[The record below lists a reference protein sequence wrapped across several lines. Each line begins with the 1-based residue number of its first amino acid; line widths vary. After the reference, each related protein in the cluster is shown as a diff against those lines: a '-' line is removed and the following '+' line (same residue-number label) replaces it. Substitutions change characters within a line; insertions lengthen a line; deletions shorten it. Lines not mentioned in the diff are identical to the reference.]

1 MVSRVIAQ
9 RGEYAPV
16 SGTVSARCREHGA
29 ARRADRA
36 HSLPATRRLL
46 KAVRCRL
53 REPAG
58 RFMISD
64 LEVRANQL
72 CLETR
77 HASHTDRV
85 GNQMLPHAAR
95 APP

>member
-1 MVSRVIAQ
+1 M

-16 SGTVSARCREHGA
+16 RGAVSARCREHGA
-29 ARRADRA
+29 ARRSDRA

-46 KAVRCRL
+46 MAVRCWL

-64 LEVRANQL
+64 LEARANRL

-85 GNQMLPHAAR
+85 GNQIPPHAAR